1 MKKLIFV
8 TILCCFALVN
18 SVWANQTR
26 MGILMAGD
34 YLDDVT
40 NINIYPQQ
48 ITTYRNGLYGDITST
63 LDDYGIIISPVSK
76 YGALACWQNA
86 TATTEFYI
94 GYAITLF
101 NFDIGIAGSPVKDNL
116 KFGFGIGRTFFNRR
130 IDLSFHG
137 TDTPTDGWYKFNLR
151 ITKRKG
157 DFAVVPKY
165 ALDYV
170 RVPDEYNRHRIGLV
184 LQRLILNEGFVY
196 LGAEYDF
203 TRGDIQNDYTN
214 VYAGLEVPLGRRVAL
229 LLGVKEIFINGFESP
244 QWFVEP
250 GISIRIREFTLDFHI
265 NEERLFDR
273 YTNFINSFGLEL
285 RFGRF

>member
-1 MKKLIFV
+1 
-8 TILCCFALVN
+8 
-18 SVWANQTR
+18 
-26 MGILMAGD
+26 MAGD

-48 ITTYRNGLYGDITST
+48 IMIYRNSLYGDIASG
-63 LDDYGIIISPVSK
+63 LENYGIIISPVSK

-86 TATTEFYI
+86 LETTEFYI

-101 NFDIGIAGSPVKDNL
+101 NFDIGIAGSPVKDHL
-116 KFGFGIGRTFFNRR
+116 EFGLGIGRTFFDRR
-130 IDLSFHG
+130 FDLSFHG
-137 TDTPTDGWYKFNLR
+137 TDTDDDAWYKFNLR

-170 RVPDEYNRHRIGLV
+170 REPYECNRHRIGLV

-203 TRGDIQNDYTN
+203 SRGDVQNDYTN
-214 VYAGLEVPLGRRVAL
+214 VYAGLEVPVGRRVVL
-229 LLGVKEIFINGFESP
+229 LLGVKETFIKGFESP
-244 QWFVEP
+244 EWFIEP
-250 GISIRIREFTLDFHI
+250 GISIRIREFMLDFHL
-265 NEERLFDR
+265 NKERLFDR
-273 YTNFINSFGLEL
+273 YTNLINSFGLEL